1 MDTFSESFAKMED
14 VESELQRLESNHS
27 ELLLHQETLKK
38 QLAFKNDQLKQF
50 QAAVEECNK
59 LLAQPPPAQSDVT
72 MAE

>member
-1 MDTFSESFAKMED
+1 MSCSD
-14 VESELQRLESNHS
+14 SNPTTP

-59 LLAQPPPAQSDVT
+59 LLAQSPPAKSDVT
-72 MAE
+72 MPE